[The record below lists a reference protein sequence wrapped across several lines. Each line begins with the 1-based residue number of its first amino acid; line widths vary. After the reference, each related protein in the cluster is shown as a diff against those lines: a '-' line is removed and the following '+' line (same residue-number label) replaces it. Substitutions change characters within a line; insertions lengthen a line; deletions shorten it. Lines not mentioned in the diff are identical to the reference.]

1 MKIRSINPTNI
12 NKLRNAFYDE
22 LLEEG
27 IRFDTI
33 GLVEEG
39 EQLVLFFEDKQK
51 DTASVIKFEKEGCI
65 GYEPAFIAHEIMKP
79 IIEDIKKKK
88 DQSLH

>member
-1 MKIRSINPTNI
+1 MKIRTINPTNI

-33 GLVEEG
+33 GLVEEE
-39 EQLVLFFEDKQK
+39 EQLVLFFENKEK
-51 DTASVIKFEKEGCI
+51 DTANVIKFEQKGCI
-65 GYEPAFIAHEIMKP
+65 GYEPAFIAHEVLKPVIADMKKRAK
-79 IIEDIKKKK
+79 EN
-88 DQSLH
+88 LH

>member
-1 MKIRSINPTNI
+1 MKIRTINPTNI

-22 LLEEG
+22 LLEAG

-39 EQLVLFFEDKQK
+39 EQLVLFFENKEK
-51 DTASVIKFEKEGCI
+51 ETASVIKFEKDGCI
-65 GYEPAFIAHEIMKP
+65 GYEPAFIAKNVMEP
-79 IIEDIKKKK
+79 IIADMKTRNVS
-88 DQSLH
+88 Q